1 MGTVPILAFSRTH
14 WSNSTSSQSICS
26 DGGFC
31 PHHQRVCGCASPLC
45 QVHSSHPRRNSA
57 FLLAP
62 NSCRSCSFAE
72 GISSC
77 RVMLP
82 SAGRQH
88 KPAPASSASAG
99 RHQGSLSLTVQQ
111 RLEQWE
117 HWCRLLAS
125 VVLCCVAVLRL
136 GLDNRG
142 VKSPVAA
149 LHSCSVIIIPSKA
162 APACDQR

>member
-31 PHHQRVCGCASPLC
+31 PHHQCVCGCASPLC
-45 QVHSSHPRRNSA
+45 QVHPSHSRRNSA
-57 FLLAP
+57 FFLAP
-62 NSCRSCSFAE
+62 NSCRSCSLAE
-72 GISSC
+72 AISSC

-88 KPAPASSASAG
+88 KPAPARSASA
-99 RHQGSLSLTVQQ
+99 
-111 RLEQWE
+111 WE
-117 HWCRLLAS
+117 HRGSPSRFSSYWSSGSAGAGCLP
-125 VVLCCVAVLRL
+125 VLCCVAVLRL

-149 LHSCSVIIIPSKA
+149 LHSCSIIIIPSKA